1 MADPSARFGMQLALL
16 RSLATDGPSKETK
29 SQELRS
35 KTMVKM
41 NAKLAIRIAILAVG
55 MVGTF
60 IGASVQPI
68 SAADGGPLI
77 LCPPRQPNCQTTLP
91 PLS

>member
-1 MADPSARFGMQLALL
+1 MKVDI
-16 RSLATDGPSKETK
+16 
-29 SQELRS
+29 
-35 KTMVKM
+35 
-41 NAKLAIRIAILAVG
+41 NAKLVIRVAVLVVG

-60 IGASVQPI
+60 IAASFQPV

-77 LCPPRQPNCQTTLP
+77 LCPPRQQGCQSTLP

>member
-1 MADPSARFGMQLALL
+1 
-16 RSLATDGPSKETK
+16 
-29 SQELRS
+29 
-35 KTMVKM
+35 MVKM

-60 IGASVQPI
+60 IAASVQPI
-68 SAADGGPLI
+68 SMTADGGPIL
-77 LCPPRQPNCQTTLP
+77 LCPPKTPNCSGSLP

>member
-1 MADPSARFGMQLALL
+1 
-16 RSLATDGPSKETK
+16 
-29 SQELRS
+29 
-35 KTMVKM
+35 MVKM

-60 IGASVQPI
+60 IAASVQPI

-77 LCPPRQPNCQTTLP
+77 LCPPRQPNCLTTLP

>member
-1 MADPSARFGMQLALL
+1 
-16 RSLATDGPSKETK
+16 
-29 SQELRS
+29 
-35 KTMVKM
+35 MVKM

-77 LCPPRQPNCQTTLP
+77 LCPPRQPNCSTTLP
-91 PLS
+91 PS